1 MNIKN
6 YYQGLIIIVLFPL
19 IIESVLFG
27 IITAPSQWSNILA
40 ESLFIEIIPFYI
52 IYFYG
57 YKIIKEDLKRLYF
70 IPAFI
75 VMVIMDIIFSL
86 NITQNSFYS
95 LAYKENEYIN
105 FILIPFMEFFYYI
118 KIKLYMTEY
127 FHIGIYAALIYII
140 LKIKK
145 PVKQK
150 TEEKDDMK
158 EIRTLEGLLKLDLFK
173 KEKAVF
179 QSIFL
184 GFIPFAA
191 QIIMNMIY

>member
-1 MNIKN
+1 
-6 YYQGLIIIVLFPL
+6 
-19 IIESVLFG
+19 
-27 IITAPSQWSNILA
+27 
-40 ESLFIEIIPFYI
+40 
-52 IYFYG
+52 
-57 YKIIKEDLKRLYF
+57 
-70 IPAFI
+70 
-75 VMVIMDIIFSL
+75 
-86 NITQNSFYS
+86 
-95 LAYKENEYIN
+95 
-105 FILIPFMEFFYYI
+105 MEFFYYI

-150 TEEKDDMK
+150 TEEKDDIK
-158 EIRTLEGLLKLDLFK
+158 EITTLEDLFKLDLFK

-191 QIIMNMIY
+191 QIIMNMNILVKKIK